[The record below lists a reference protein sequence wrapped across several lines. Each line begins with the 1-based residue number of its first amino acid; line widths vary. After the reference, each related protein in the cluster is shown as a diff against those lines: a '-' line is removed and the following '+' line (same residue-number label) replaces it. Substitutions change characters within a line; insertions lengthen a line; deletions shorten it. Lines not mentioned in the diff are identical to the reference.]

1 MLGQV
6 DVGSMEGRVH
16 MLHPSSSRTWNRAC
30 DPHGHDPEYIIQL
43 VTDLRQFADVLQTL
57 RETLQR
63 NEYESSAPLAAQE
76 QLGELVRLLKLIIDK
91 HPTLNSADIL
101 SAAGKVISK
110 VKGLNCAEVNSENKG
125 PIFGELY
132 TAIDTLAFTF
142 GDVVSDFLM
151 GDVDASSRLGVS
163 SLHRRSVS
171 FENVSGEHGPEG
183 GDMTGPASSPLLEE
197 LDVTLLSDNG
207 VESALLYAKSWS
219 KYTKEL
225 LAWVDKRLSLDI
237 ECAKSIAKNAESAK
251 ALANQEEYMPFKD
264 IYMSA
269 FKNDMEYSQLLLQ
282 KATALQT
289 NKFMQPLL
297 TRRNELD
304 KLRKDLKDLWHRE
317 QKKMHEADA
326 AERKVRILQTQRKE
340 MYEKARSSTTRSEK
354 DEQSTSGVRQLEKR
368 RRLEE
373 EALQKAEEAQD
384 QLRLCVGETGARR
397 SEMIS
402 TKNHILTQIHEH
414 LLQCDLT
421 LKAVT
426 VNWFQMQQALSQPLN
441 YQNLCDTAKR
451 YEPGQRYADFIRSL
465 QKGYPQNK
473 TVQNLPRVPE
483 NGGQGR
489 SSSRDEL
496 DSTTWRSD
504 ELRSDSQSE
513 HTGVQGGGVCSDS
526 ESAGASSESR
536 SMDSPTTSPGG
547 FSRRLTR
554 TPSTGTMSSADD
566 LDDRE
571 PPSPLCNDLGEM
583 MTEMA
588 SSPGPFRN
596 AQMSRAAH
604 THKLRKLRAPSKCR
618 ECDSL
623 VVFHGAECEECSL
636 ACHKKCL
643 ETLAIQCGHRKLQG
657 RLQLFGVDFAQAA
670 RDSPDFIPFIIKKC
684 TSEIESR
691 ALNLKG
697 IYRVNGA
704 KSRVE
709 KLCQAFENGKE
720 LVELSDHSPHD
731 ISNVLKLYLRQL
743 PEPLILYRYYNDIIG
758 LAKETQGIMVELES
772 EEVTRHVEST
782 ADRQQSLKVELD
794 RIILR
799 MGDILGQLPNANF
812 KSLQFLLAH
821 LKRISDNAEEN
832 KMTASNLGIIFGP
845 TLVKPRQAQ
854 TQVSLSS
861 LVDYPYQ
868 ALVVELLIC
877 HQRSVFPAQPDTMM
891 LSSGHQDQRLMS
903 NSQSPTEQDEGIPA
917 SSSPSQELHEAVE
930 EGSLEVE
937 SGRKLNGL
945 EALGPVQLRATQRLL
960 SRPVSLPVEG
970 PLLLASVPLGLPGL
984 PEAAESGGPRPRP
997 ASTFLDTQTLRRTWD
1012 RQYRHYSVTPRTSII
1027 VTNLPWPP
1035 TSAESPHSTQSGV
1048 SAIFPNSPY
1057 VATVRQRQSAK
1068 TYEGLPIAFRA
1079 PRTLQPPPGTFY
1091 TPPTGRRDCL
1101 LTDLGRSVTTEAAI
1115 PARKGSE
1122 EERDSPA
1129 PPSIPR
1135 PVSPAITP
1143 STSQTTPPQTTSP
1156 SASSA
1161 NCPAETNV
1169 SPQGIRSHQMSEV
1182 EDQETHFV

>member
-1 MLGQV
+1 GAALPMF
-6 DVGSMEGRVH
+6 EGGGGGGR
-16 MLHPSSSRTWNRAC
+16 S
-30 DPHGHDPEYIIQL
+30 
-43 VTDLRQFADVLQTL
+43 
-57 RETLQR
+57 
-63 NEYESSAPLAAQE
+63 
-76 QLGELVRLLKLIIDK
+76 LL
-91 HPTLNSADIL
+91 S
-101 SAAGKVISK
+101 
-110 VKGLNCAEVNSENKG
+110 GLNCAEVNSENKG

-163 SLHRRSVS
+163 SLHRRSV
-171 FENVSGEHGPEG
+171 VR
-183 GDMTGPASSPLLEE
+183 PASSPLLEE

-373 EALQKAEEAQD
+373 EALQKVEEAQD

-451 YEPGQRYADFIRSL
+451 YEPGQRYADFIHYIAQAAFL
-465 QKGYPQNK
+465 CA
-473 TVQNLPRVPE
+473 V
-483 NGGQGR
+483 
-489 SSSRDEL
+489 
-496 DSTTWRSD
+496 
-504 ELRSDSQSE
+504 
-513 HTGVQGGGVCSDS
+513 GVQGGGVCSDS

-536 SMDSPTTSPGG
+536 SMDSPTTSPGIDIHVWWSINAYLSTHSYITSTNTTNLPSGG

-571 PPSPLCNDLGEM
+571 PPSPLCNGD
-583 MTEMA
+583 
-588 SSPGPFRN
+588 SPGPFRN

-903 NSQSPTEQDEGIPA
+903 NSQSPTEPKTPLGPHVPK
-917 SSSPSQELHEAVE
+917 SVKFEAQF
-930 EGSLEVE
+930 SIFFPHPFICIEVE

>member
-63 NEYESSAPLAAQE
+63 NECSLGVVWSE

-163 SLHRRSVS
+163 SLHRRSV
-171 FENVSGEHGPEG
+171 VSSLCCRA
-183 GDMTGPASSPLLEE
+183 DASSPLLEE

-473 TVQNLPRVPE
+473 TIHNSVLVQDYIAQAAFLCAV
-483 NGGQGR
+483 
-489 SSSRDEL
+489 
-496 DSTTWRSD
+496 
-504 ELRSDSQSE
+504 
-513 HTGVQGGGVCSDS
+513 GVQGGGVCSDS

-571 PPSPLCNDLGEM
+571 PPSPLCNGESVM

-903 NSQSPTEQDEGIPA
+903 NSQSPTEQDEVCIFWQA
-917 SSSPSQELHEAVE
+917 SHKI
-930 EGSLEVE
+930 VE

-1035 TSAESPHSTQSGV
+1035 TSAESPHSTQS
-1048 SAIFPNSPY
+1048 
-1057 VATVRQRQSAK
+1057 
-1068 TYEGLPIAFRA
+1068 GLPIAFRA

>member
-1 MLGQV
+1 HARCMKSEATDHHVPPRDCSCLKAGDEEVLG
-6 DVGSMEGRVH
+6 R
-16 MLHPSSSRTWNRAC
+16 
-30 DPHGHDPEYIIQL
+30 
-43 VTDLRQFADVLQTL
+43 LRQAS
-57 RETLQR
+57 
-63 NEYESSAPLAAQE
+63 SSAPLAAQE

-142 GDVVSDFLM
+142 GDVLCC
-151 GDVDASSRLGVS
+151 RLQKFVVLACLYHFTLILYGKC
-163 SLHRRSVS
+163 
-171 FENVSGEHGPEG
+171 SGCILLLR
-183 GDMTGPASSPLLEE
+183 PASSPLLEE

-473 TVQNLPRVPE
+473 TVQNLP
-483 NGGQGR
+483 
-489 SSSRDEL
+489 
-496 DSTTWRSD
+496 
-504 ELRSDSQSE
+504 SQSE
-513 HTGVQGGGVCSDS
+513 HTASVLVQDYIAQAAFLCAVGVQGGGVCSDS

-571 PPSPLCNDLGEM
+571 PPSPLYLGEM

-868 ALVVELLIC
+868 ALVVELLI
-877 HQRSVFPAQPDTMM
+877 S
-891 LSSGHQDQRLMS
+891 
-903 NSQSPTEQDEGIPA
+903 

-930 EGSLEVE
+930 EGSLGECTLLKHIRISKLGGGAVVLFCIVNEMIPKTPLGPHVPKSVKFEAQFSIFFPHPFICIEVE